1 MQFDILNII
10 ELLDCIG
17 REKSIELL
25 SAFHSDKNEEIE
37 YFLKNKAIDFALQKI
52 SMTHLV
58 FNQAKDLVGY
68 FTLASKQ
75 LEVQRGRISNTL
87 LNKVK
92 RYGRY
97 SDDSGTL
104 QASAYLIA
112 QLGKNSTLQEGG
124 AITGDALIEYAVS
137 ILKTVQR
144 HVGGGIVFLECEERE
159 KLLAF
164 YENKHNAF
172 VRYGERIAQ
181 DGVKYIQLLRFFDEK
196 TFAK

>member
-1 MQFDILNII
+1 MQFDVLNII
-10 ELLDCIG
+10 ELLECIG
-17 REKSIELL
+17 QEKSIELFR
-25 SAFHSDKNEEIE
+25 AFHSDKNEEIE
-37 YFLKNKAIDFALQKI
+37 FFLKNKAINFALQKI

-58 FNQAKDLVGY
+58 FNQTKDLVGY

-97 SDDSGTL
+97 SDESGTI

-112 QLGKNSTLQEGG
+112 QIGKNSAIHGG
-124 AITGDALIEYAVS
+124 ESITGDALIEYAVS
-137 ILKTVQR
+137 ILKAVQR

-164 YENKHNAF
+164 YENEHNAF
-172 VRYGERIAQ
+172 VRYGERISQ
-181 DGVKYIQLLRFFDEK
+181 DGVKFIQLLRFFDENS
-196 TFAK
+196 FAK